1 MPRYLPKSVVC
12 FREGYTRQSLLGDL
26 FAGLT
31 VGIIALP
38 LAMAFGIGS
47 IPDQVVR
54 TELVSPPAMGL
65 YTAVVAG
72 FLISALGGSRVQIGG
87 PTGAFI
93 VIVSGIAARHGYAG
107 LATATIMAG
116 VIIILMGLF
125 RFGAMIKFIPYPVTT
140 GFTSGIAVI
149 IFSTQIKDFFGLS
162 MGDVPAEFAEKWRAF
177 ASAAGTLAP
186 QTLAVGGGSLAV
198 IVLLRRFAPRV
209 PGMIVSVVAA
219 SAIVWLLGLDNVA
232 TIGSKFGGIP
242 RSLPTPHLPPF
253 SLPLVRELIPSAMTI
268 AMLAAIESLLSAV
281 VSDGMTGNRHKAD
294 CELVAQGI
302 ANIGSIL
309 FGGIPATGAIA
320 RTTAN
325 VKSGGKTP
333 LAGMIHAVTLLAIML
348 AAAPLASRIP
358 LATLAAVLMVVAW
371 NMAEIDHF
379 RDILRAPRSDAAV
392 LLTTFGLTVFTD
404 LTVAVGVGMVLAS
417 LLFMKRMA
425 EVSNISAI
433 TREFSDGDVEL
444 GELKDPNAVANRQ
457 LPPGVEVYEINGPL
471 FFGVADR
478 LKDTLRTIARPPKVF
493 ILRMRRVPA
502 IDASG
507 LHALAEFQEKC
518 KRQGTTLLLSGVH
531 AQPLV
536 AFHRARFDEQLG
548 PGSMFGSLDDALDRA
563 REILGLPAAARPADA
578 EPEVARDRS
587 AGGGPI
593 AKSA

>member
-1 MPRYLPKSVVC
+1 MPRFLPKSIVC
-12 FREGYTRQSLLGDL
+12 LREGYTRQALLADVI
-26 FAGLT
+26 AGIT
-31 VGIIALP
+31 VGVIALP

-47 IPDQVVR
+47 IPDNVVQS
-54 TELVSPPAMGL
+54 EGVSPPAMGL

-93 VIVSGIAARHGYAG
+93 VIVSSIAARYGYAG

-116 VIIILMGLF
+116 VIIILMGLC
-125 RFGAMIKFIPYPVTT
+125 RMGALIKFIPYPVTT

-149 IFSTQIKDFFGLS
+149 IFSSQIKDLFGLK
-162 MGDVPAEFAEKWRAF
+162 MGDVPPDFVDKWREYF
-177 ASAAGTLAP
+177 ANALHLTPATACIGL
-186 QTLAVGGGSLAV
+186 GSVAL
-198 IVLLRRFAPRV
+198 IVVLRRIVPRF
-209 PGMIVSVVAA
+209 PGMIVAVVAA
-219 SAIVWLLGLDNVA
+219 SAAVWLLDLHGVA

-253 SLPLVRELIPSAMTI
+253 SLGLVRELIPSALTI

-281 VSDGMTGNRHKAD
+281 VSDGMTGNRHKSD
-294 CELVAQGI
+294 CELVAQGL

-333 LAGMIHAVTLLAIML
+333 VAGMVHAVTLLVIMM
-348 AAAPLASRIP
+348 AAAPLASHIP
-358 LATLAAVLMVVAW
+358 LAALAAVLVVVAW

-379 RDILRAPRSDAAV
+379 RYILRAPGSDVAV
-392 LLTTFGLTVFTD
+392 LLATFGLTVFAD

-417 LLFMKRMA
+417 MLFMKRMA

-433 TREFSDGDVEL
+433 TREFSDDDIEL
-444 GELKDPNAVANRQ
+444 GELKDPNAVANRV

-478 LKDTLRTIARPPKVF
+478 LKDTLRTLERPPRVF
-493 ILRMRRVPA
+493 VLRMRRVPA
-502 IDASG
+502 IDATG
-507 LHALAEFQEKC
+507 LHALEEFQEKC
-518 KRQGTTLLLSGVH
+518 HRQGTVLLLSGVH

-536 AFHRARFDEQLG
+536 AFHRARFDERVG
-548 PGSMFGSLDDALDRA
+548 PDSMFGSLDDALDRA
-563 REILGLPAAARPADA
+563 REIVGLPPAERPLDAA
-578 EPEVARDRS
+578 PEVARDRPS
-587 AGGGPI
+587 AKPP